1 MKVNLKALLFGIL
14 SLTTTALSIKVG
26 DTIPSDT
33 FFHFGFPPEKIDI
46 SKRVA
51 NKNVLLIG
59 LPGAFTPTWSSRQVP
74 GYLAQEDALKS
85 IGVDEVLIYCVNDGA
100 VMEAW
105 SDSLGVPNDSMIKLM
120 GDPFGDVTEK
130 LDMEMLHSGPKSVG
144 LINRCKRFALYVVD
158 GVVQIVNIAEA
169 EDDPA
174 GDDRPDVTL
183 AEAMIDAIKSLKST
197 NGSEL

>member
-1 MKVNLKALLFGIL
+1 M
-14 SLTTTALSIKVG
+14 
-26 DTIPSDT
+26 
-33 FFHFGFPPEKIDI
+33 
-46 SKRVA
+46 
-51 NKNVLLIG
+51 
-59 LPGAFTPTWSSRQVP
+59 P